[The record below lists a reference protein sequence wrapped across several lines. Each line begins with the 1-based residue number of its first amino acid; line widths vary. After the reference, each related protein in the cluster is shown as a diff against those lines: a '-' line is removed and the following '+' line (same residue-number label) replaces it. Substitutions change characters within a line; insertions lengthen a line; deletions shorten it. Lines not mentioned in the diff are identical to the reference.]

1 MSVPEILRAK
11 RLGQTLNGAAIH
23 EIVRG
28 VADGSVSEG
37 QIGAFTMAVCLNGM
51 TAAECADLTLA
62 MADSGV
68 RIRWDEENLPGP
80 CVDKHSTG
88 GVGDKVSLLL
98 APMLAAAGVFVPM
111 ISGRGLG
118 HTGGTLD
125 KLESIPGYQVVVDN
139 DLLKRVTRQA
149 GCAIVGA
156 CAGLAPAD
164 AAMYAVR
171 DVTATVES
179 VPLITASI
187 LSKKLAAG
195 VSSLVMDVKTGN
207 GAFLSELH
215 EARDLA
221 NSLVTVAAQAELP
234 VTALITDM
242 NEVLGTTAGNALEVF
257 EAVEALRGEP
267 CDSRLLDVTLLLGS
281 QLLASVDAAATVQ
294 EARHRLEQTLVDG
307 SAFERFIKM
316 VSALGGSLQDRFT
329 PPPAPVVRDVAAP
342 KKGFIG
348 HMATRDVGLAVV
360 GLGGG
365 RQRPAE
371 TLDLRVGFDAIRKVG
386 SPVSQGDSL
395 ARVHARTH
403 ADAERATRTFL
414 NAVTIV
420 DDQPEVRPI
429 VLDTVRPLT
438 VGPLN

>member
-1 MSVPEILRAK
+1 MTSVPEILRAK
-11 RLGQTLNGAAIH
+11 RLGQTLSGADIR

-62 MADSGV
+62 MADSGT
-68 RIRWDEENLPGP
+68 RIRWDKENLPGP

-98 APMLAAAGVFVPM
+98 APMLAAAGAFVPM

-125 KLESIPGYQVVVDN
+125 KLESIQGYKVVVDTA
-139 DLLKRVTRQA
+139 LLRRVTREA
-149 GCAIVGA
+149 GCAVVGA
-156 CAGLAPAD
+156 SAGLAPAD

-207 GAFLSELH
+207 GAFISELD
-215 EARDLA
+215 EARELA
-221 NSLVTVAAQAELP
+221 NSLVTVAAQAKLP
-234 VTALITDM
+234 VTAVITDM

-267 CDSRLLDVTLLLGS
+267 CDSRLLDVTLVLGS
-281 QLLASVDAAATVQ
+281 QLLASIDAATTIR

-307 SAFERFIKM
+307 SAFERFAKM
-316 VSALGGSLQDRFT
+316 VSALGGSLEDRFT
-329 PPPAPVVRDVAAP
+329 PPPAPVVRDVEAP
-342 KKGFIG
+342 TTGFIG

-360 GLGGG
+360 ALGGG
-365 RQRPAE
+365 RQRPGE
-371 TLDLRVGFDAIRKVG
+371 KLDLRVGFDAIRKVG
-386 SPVSQGDSL
+386 SAVTQGDPL
-395 ARVHARTH
+395 ARVHARTQ
-403 ADAERATRTFL
+403 AEAERATRAFL

-420 DDQPEVRPI
+420 DDQPEERLVI
-429 VLDTVRPLT
+429 LDTVGALT
-438 VGPLN
+438 

>member
-11 RLGQTLNGAAIH
+11 RLGQALSGADIR

-51 TAAECADLTLA
+51 TAVECADLTLA
-62 MADSGV
+62 MADSGT
-68 RIRWDEENLPGP
+68 RIRWDKENLPGP

-88 GVGDKVSLLL
+88 GVGDKVSL
-98 APMLAAAGVFVPM
+98 MLAAMLAATGAFVPM

-125 KLESIPGYQVVVDN
+125 KLESIQGYKVVVDTT
-139 DLLKRVTRQA
+139 LLRRVTREA

-156 CAGLAPAD
+156 SAGLAPAD

-207 GAFLSELH
+207 GAFISELD
-215 EARDLA
+215 EARELA
-221 NSLVTVAAQAELP
+221 NSLVTVAAQAKLP
-234 VTALITDM
+234 VTAVITDM

-267 CDSRLLDVTLLLGS
+267 CDSRLLDVTLVLGS
-281 QLLASVDAAATVQ
+281 QLLASIDAATTIR

-307 SAFERFIKM
+307 SAFERFAKM
-316 VSALGGSLQDRFT
+316 VSALGGSLEDRFT
-329 PPPAPVVRDVAAP
+329 PPPAPVVRDVEAP
-342 KKGFIG
+342 TTGFIG

-360 GLGGG
+360 ALGGG
-365 RQRPAE
+365 RQRPGE
-371 TLDLRVGFDAIRKVG
+371 KLDLSVGFDAIRKVG
-386 SPVSQGDSL
+386 SAVTQGDPL
-395 ARVHARTH
+395 ARVHARTP
-403 ADAERATRTFL
+403 AEAERATRAFL

-420 DDQPEVRPI
+420 EDQPEERPVI
-429 VLDTVRPLT
+429 LDA
-438 VGPLN
+438 VGPLT